1 LRIAR
6 SELEGETG
14 TYAETIFQAGGG
26 VGKLC
31 PQPRGLEGAHCEVTG
46 KLKVHAA
53 THFYSEAVRT
63 ASESSRRGKDTIET
77 MGLSGQRLP

>member
-1 LRIAR
+1 MRIAR
-6 SELEGETG
+6 SELEDEAR
-14 TYAETIFQAGGG
+14 TYAEIVLDPGCG

-31 PQPRGLEGAHCEVTG
+31 PQPSGLEGAHGKVTG

-53 THFYSEAVRT
+53 THLQCQAVRT
-63 ASESSRRGKDTIET
+63 AGNSGRRGKDTIET